1 MAAPTN
7 ETPVL
12 DLLSSMTA
20 DSLAASSLDDQT
32 LMLVRIAALAA
43 VDAPPVSYLMN
54 LGAAADAGVDARADP
69 RRAGRDR
76 ADRRHRARRIRDG
89 QHRRGARRRDRGRRA
104 RRAERELSQLVAGR
118 AERPRWRLF
127 PLVVSWLAT
136 GVAFMVAAGILP
148 GV

>member
-54 LGAAADAGVDARADP
+54 LGAAADAGVDAEQIRGVL
-69 RRAGRDR
+69 AGI
-76 ADRRHRARRIRDG
+76 APIVGTAR
-89 QHRRGARRRDRGRRA
+89 
-104 RRAERELSQLVAGR
+104 VAS
-118 AERPRWRLF
+118 AT
-127 PLVVSWLAT
+127 VSI
-136 GVAFMVAAGILP
+136 VAALDVAIEVAELDEQSES
-148 GV
+148 